1 MTKFSINFH
10 YNWITKIWKEK
21 FMENQNLREELKSII
36 EDADF
41 SENELKILVEKAK
54 EIMNT

>member
-1 MTKFSINFH
+1 
-10 YNWITKIWKEK
+10 
-21 FMENQNLREELKSII
+21 MENQNLREELKSII

-41 SENELKILVEKAK
+41 SESELKILIEKAK

>member
-1 MTKFSINFH
+1 
-10 YNWITKIWKEK
+10 
-21 FMENQNLREELKSII
+21 MENQNLREELKSII
-36 EDADF
+36 EEVDF

>member
-1 MTKFSINFH
+1 
-10 YNWITKIWKEK
+10 
-21 FMENQNLREELKSII
+21 MENQNLREELKSII